1 MSEPYALLNKVARE
15 SEHQRRCSL
24 MRRIR
29 LEVMRSQW
37 HAVEARCLEVS
48 RKRIKSGFVSGD
60 LSSKMKTINSMPK
73 GISKSVDDSSICEE
87 DRVQREVA
95 IALAK
100 IAVTDRIISTDFNP
114 VPSPVKVAILHTFM
128 KQRKLAY
135 TVLLMKYWKV

>member
-1 MSEPYALLNKVARE
+1 
-15 SEHQRRCSL
+15 

-48 RKRIKSGFVSGD
+48 RKRIQSGFVSGD
-60 LSSKMKTINSMPK
+60 FSSKMMKTTNSMPK
-73 GISKSVDDSSICEE
+73 GIIKTGEDRAPPSSIDEE
-87 DRVQREVA
+87 DRIQREVA

-100 IAVTDRIISTDFNP
+100 ISVTDRIISADFDP

-135 TVLLMKYWKV
+135 IVLLLKYWKV